1 MSILRIH
8 DKQTK
13 NICILSA
20 FACFERQTKQSRRR
34 FSFHSTTGTDPSG
47 RIAAGV
53 RSDCNVPQ
61 LKNRTCKGEKKRTS
75 GDRLRSGESLR
86 MGNILENR
94 VLKFLEPTKIISNP
108 SNSCAY
114 ARFQYFGIGKL
125 PVQNVTVLELSRVG
139 LNGRSYQ
146 MQEDPM
152 SLRSASWSDL
162 KGLDVLF
169 RPTCFEF
176 NLFTLCPLAANCH
189 SCHSRHDE
197 SQKIQKECF
206 QEKLAEV
213 TQKPQFCA
221 SDQISRLNYSDPI
234 RLEEDHRGLSK
245 PTGSLFWAERNPTK
259 FGRVFPA
266 FFSPNFM
273 KAVGVF

>member
-1 MSILRIH
+1 MIN
-8 DKQTK
+8 KPK

-47 RIAAGV
+47 HIAAGV
-53 RSDCNVPQ
+53 RSVCNVPQ
-61 LKNRTCKGEKKRTS
+61 LKNRTCKGEKKKKER
-75 GDRLRSGESLR
+75 REIACAAGESLR
-86 MGNILENR
+86 MVNILENR

-114 ARFQYFGIGKL
+114 ARFQYFGIGGCQCK
-125 PVQNVTVLELSRVG
+125 PSVLELSRVG

-152 SLRSASWSDL
+152 SLRSASWSDF
-162 KGLDVLF
+162 KGLDVLL

-189 SCHSRHDE
+189 FCH
-197 SQKIQKECF
+197 KER
-206 QEKLAEV
+206 
-213 TQKPQFCA
+213 T
-221 SDQISRLNYSDPI
+221 R
-234 RLEEDHRGLSK
+234 
-245 PTGSLFWAERNPTK
+245 
-259 FGRVFPA
+259 
-266 FFSPNFM
+266 
-273 KAVGVF
+273 